1 MENVFIRRTIG
12 ADALFYNCIGT
23 MRPVNQLLLERHEIT
38 L

>member
-1 MENVFIRRTIG
+1 MENVFRRAFGTG
-12 ADALFYNCIGT
+12 ALSYNCIGT